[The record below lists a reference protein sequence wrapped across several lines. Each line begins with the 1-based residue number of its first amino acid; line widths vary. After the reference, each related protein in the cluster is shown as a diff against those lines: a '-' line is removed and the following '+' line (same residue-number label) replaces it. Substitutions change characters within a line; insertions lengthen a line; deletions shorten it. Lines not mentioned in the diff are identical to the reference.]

1 MMATDPRRRR
11 SIHLLTPDN
20 LTTCIQ
26 VTNIPNDWTS
36 DTVTSVIAG
45 SGRIVDITVKNDP
58 RTGKLAYIN
67 YDYVSNRECQEA
79 YDMLIKIEK
88 LPCKLEKIIPP
99 NYKERLDD
107 MIKGVIRPS
116 LELKRDAY
124 PWSYSLELPFQMI
137 TAIPLPRK
145 PNPQHNKDSNIVF
158 PDILSKA
165 SQHLPAFKEHLLT
178 IKDNDAISIS
188 LSKIPPLQL
197 IEMISNLKILANQ
210 GKSKRDQLS
219 QFLWTNNNLIIPIAQ
234 ALLEMGFFT
243 EDVVN
248 NVLRNI
254 NFNSHNNNNNSN
266 SNNTSNPS
274 SISNTPL
281 PEYNNISYNHNNNN
295 NNNNILMG
303 GTPPQMVV
311 PGMIPPPVPFSFPGD
326 ITSQP
331 YMATMNNHMTMTMN
345 TNPNIN
351 NNNNT
356 NNTSNSNVPVP
367 PLVNMNQ
374 QQSTI
379 TAPMV
384 DSKNNNTVNNSTANK
399 TINYNKLQSLPVEQQ
414 EMIKQVL
421 QLTDDQLTQLP
432 VNQQTMVHN
441 LRKDYLI

>member
-1 MMATDPRRRR
+1 MATDPRRRR
-11 SIHLLTPDN
+11 STHLLTPDN

-45 SGRIVDITVKNDP
+45 SGRIIDITTKNDP

-67 YDYVSNRECQEA
+67 YDYVSSRECQEA

-88 LPCKLEKIIPP
+88 FPCKLEKIIPP

-107 MIKGVIRPS
+107 MVKGVIKPS

-165 SQHLPAFKEHLLT
+165 SQHLPAFKEYLLKA
-178 IKDNDAISIS
+178 KDDDAISIS

-197 IEMISNLKILANQ
+197 IEIISNLKILANQ
-210 GKSKRDQLS
+210 GNSKKDQLS
-219 QFLWTNNNLIIPIAQ
+219 QFLWNNNNLIIPIAQ

-243 EDVVN
+243 EDIVS

-254 NFNSHNNNNNSN
+254 NFNNNNNSGN
-266 SNNTSNPS
+266 GSGNNTSNPS
-274 SISNTPL
+274 TISNTPL
-281 PEYNNISYNHNNNN
+281 PIYNNMSNNQNNINNNNNKILMGATPSQMVVPGMVPPPVPFGFPGDMTSQSYMPAMNNNITIPIMNTNTIANNNN
-295 NNNNILMG
+295 NNNNNSNNSNNNSA
-303 GTPPQMVV
+303 
-311 PGMIPPPVPFSFPGD
+311 IPPLTTP
-326 ITSQP
+326 I
-331 YMATMNNHMTMTMN
+331 
-345 TNPNIN
+345 I
-351 NNNNT
+351 
-356 NNTSNSNVPVP
+356 
-367 PLVNMNQ
+367 
-374 QQSTI
+374 I
-379 TAPMV
+379 
-384 DSKNNNTVNNSTANK
+384 
-399 TINYNKLQSLPVEQQ
+399 EQQ

-421 QLTDDQLTQLP
+421 ALTDDQLTQLP
-432 VNQQTMVHN
+432 VDQQRMVHN
-441 LRKDYLI
+441 LRKDYLV